1 MWREKRKMLTFQ
13 REEVKKLAQQ
23 KQHLEK
29 KVLLFEQDIDSDLLE
44 QMGWQVLRMIP
55 KNHCVVTYEK

>member
-23 KQHLEK
+23 KRDLEK

-55 KNHCVVTYEK
+55 KNHCVVTYGK